1 MYGLFFLQFF
11 FNKKKIHELPF
22 ISFFIIYDSPEY
34 DAASMFFD
42 NVDFSIVS
50 CYYFCPCFYQGF
62 MSSEIIADNQ
72 VFYEKPSRELICF
85 YLTFHQS
92 IYNSFINITNPPTK
106 AIFTDIRKILLQCY
120 PVFRFKI
127 IETSDS

>member
-11 FNKKKIHELPF
+11 FNKKKIHEMPF
-22 ISFFIIYDSPEY
+22 ISFFIYDSPKY

-42 NVDFSIVS
+42 NVDFLIIS

-62 MSSEIIADNQ
+62 MSSKIIADNQ
-72 VFYEKPSRELICF
+72 VFYVKPSRELICF
-85 YLTFHQS
+85 CQTLRQG
-92 IYNSFINITNPPTK
+92 IYNNFNITNPPTK
-106 AIFTDIRKILLQCY
+106 AIFTDIKKMLLQCY
-120 PVFRFKI
+120 SDVVFKI

>member
-1 MYGLFFLQFF
+1 MFFLI
-11 FNKKKIHELPF
+11 KKFHEMPF
-22 ISFFIIYDSPEY
+22 IVFFIYDSPEY

-42 NVDFSIVS
+42 NMDFSVIS
-50 CYYFCPCFYQGF
+50 CHYFCPCFYQGF

-72 VFYEKPSRELICF
+72 VFYEKSSRELICF

-92 IYNSFINITNPPTK
+92 IYNSFNITNPPTK

-120 PVFRFKI
+120 PVFIFKI

>member
-22 ISFFIIYDSPEY
+22 ISFFIIYDSPKY

-72 VFYEKPSRELICF
+72 VFYAKPSRELICF
-85 YLTFHQS
+85 CLTLCQS
-92 IYNSFINITNPPTK
+92 IYNSFNITNPSTK
-106 AIFTDIRKILLQCY
+106 AIFRDIKKMLLQCY
-120 PVFRFKI
+120 SDIIFKI